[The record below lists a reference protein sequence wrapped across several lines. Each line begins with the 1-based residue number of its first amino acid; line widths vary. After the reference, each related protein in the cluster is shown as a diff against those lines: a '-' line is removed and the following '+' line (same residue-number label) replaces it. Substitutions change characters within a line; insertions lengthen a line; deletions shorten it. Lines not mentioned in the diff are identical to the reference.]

1 MPKYP
6 FLSPEWMEE
15 AKKIRE
21 EYRGEGATAGHSIK
35 MNQVI
40 TDVPFGDGVIESH
53 MDSTSGQ
60 MEMEMGHIDGADV
73 KITVPYLVAK
83 AIFVDGNPQAGMQAF
98 MAGQIKVEGDMTKLM
113 AMQASGSGTVH
124 ATASEVQQR
133 IKDITE

>member
-21 EYRGEGATAGHSIK
+21 EYRGRSGAAGHSIT

-40 TDVPFGDGVIESH
+40 TDVPFAEGVVESH
-53 MDSTSGQ
+53 MDSSSGHV
-60 MEMEMGHIDGADV
+60 EMGMGHLEGADV
-73 KITVPYLVAK
+73 KVTVPYQVAK
-83 AIFVDGNPQAGMQAF
+83 AIFVEGNPQAGMQAF

-113 AMQASGSGTVH
+113 AMQAGTGTVDP
-124 ATASEVQQR
+124 TAAELQQR